1 MSEFL
6 EYVLYLLQ
14 RSLIL
19 VLLAVIVAGAVLA
32 VIYFVHKRKYK
43 GEKKFPWGKALL
55 WLVFLGYLVIVIYAT
70 MLRWDG
76 FFHRE

>member
-19 VLLAVIVAGAVLA
+19 VLLAGIVAGAVLA
-32 VIYFVHKRKYK
+32 GIYFVHKRKYK
-43 GEKKFPWGKALL
+43 GEKRFP
-55 WLVFLGYLVIVIYAT
+55 
-70 MLRWDG
+70 
-76 FFHRE
+76 